1 MRLRKFFIIPRIVT
15 RSVTNSLL
23 AASLSFSVFAAYVH
37 TDAVNPASVDEL
49 LAQGRA
55 AFLASDLDRAE
66 SAYTQACP
74 ADLISTYPVARAVI
88 CETDLASVD
97 EARGNLV
104 RAQQRYVHAASTA
117 EQAGPAYLPLYCA
130 RLIDLGEHYHRQ
142 GRTAEAEASLQ
153 KAVEL
158 ARKLTAERPGLLPE
172 ALIRLGG
179 FYAETS
185 QPERGRG
192 LLEEALAGHPAIA
205 DTETA
210 YGYNRLGM
218 IELAVGREREAE
230 ANLRQS
236 IALGTSALGEDSP
249 MVAAYQTNLALAL
262 LTIRQFDRAGLLLRR
277 AEFIV
282 ESHRGAAAPELA
294 PICAELSAVANAD
307 GKFADAQE
315 YARRAISLLSMQAR
329 PNTRALFASQVTL
342 AAIYLRVHN
351 TVEAERIL
359 PATVEM
365 QRQTEANPLTLAAS
379 LQLLG
384 ELRLQQRNWH
394 AAETLF
400 REAIGIYEKNSSP
413 ADADPAIAALLRGL
427 AEAIKHQG
435 GSKKEV
441 RELEARAREILHA
454 PPA

>member
-1 MRLRKFFIIPRIVT
+1 
-15 RSVTNSLL
+15 
-23 AASLSFSVFAAYVH
+23 
-37 TDAVNPASVDEL
+37 
-49 LAQGRA
+49 
-55 AFLASDLDRAE
+55 
-66 SAYTQACP
+66 
-74 ADLISTYPVARAVI
+74 VARAVS
-88 CETDLASVD
+88 CEIDLASVD

-130 RLIDLGEHYHRQ
+130 RLIDLGEHYHRL
-142 GRTAEAEASLQ
+142 GRTADAEASLL
-153 KAVEL
+153 KAVDV
-158 ARKLTAERPGLLPE
+158 ARTLTATKPDLLPE

-179 FYAETS
+179 FYADIS
-185 QPERGRG
+185 QPERGRP
-192 LLEEALAGHPAIA
+192 LLEEALAGHPAISA
-205 DTETA
+205 TDTA
-210 YGYNRLGM
+210 YAYSRLGL
-218 IELAVGREREAE
+218 IDLAAGRERESE
-230 ANLRQS
+230 ANLRQAV
-236 IALGTSALGEDSP
+236 ALGTNALGENSP
-249 MVAAYQTNLALAL
+249 VVAAYQTNLALAL
-262 LTIRQFDRAGLLLRR
+262 LTERQYDRAGLLLRR

-282 ESHRGAAAPELA
+282 ESHQGAAAPELA

-307 GKFADAQE
+307 GKLAEAEE
-315 YARRAISLLSMQAR
+315 YGRRAISIMSLQAK

-342 AAIYLRVHN
+342 AAIYLRAHN
-351 TVEAERIL
+351 TAEAEKIL

-365 QRQTEANPLTLAAS
+365 QRQTGTNPLMLAAS

-384 ELRLQQRNWH
+384 ELRAQQRDWH

-400 REAIGIYEKNSSP
+400 REAIGIYESSSP
-413 ADADPAIAALLRGL
+413 ANADPAIATLLRGL

>member
-1 MRLRKFFIIPRIVT
+1 MT

>member
-1 MRLRKFFIIPRIVT
+1 MRLRNFFIIP
-15 RSVTNSLL
+15 LL
-23 AASLSFSVFAAYVH
+23 AASSSFSAPAFVQ
-37 TDAVNPASVDEL
+37 TDAVNPANVDEL

-74 ADLISTYPVARAVI
+74 ADLVSTYPVARAAI
-88 CETDLASVD
+88 CEVDLASVD

-142 GRTAEAEASLQ
+142 GRTADAEASLS
-153 KAVEL
+153 KAIEL
-158 ARKLTAERPGLLPE
+158 ARKLIAVKPDLLTE

-179 FYAETS
+179 LYADTW
-185 QPERGRG
+185 QPERGRPW
-192 LLEEALAGHPAIA
+192 LEEALAGKPASSA
-205 DTETA
+205 TETA
-210 YGYNRLGM
+210 YAYSCLGM
-218 IELAVGREREAE
+218 IDLAAGRERESE
-230 ANLRQS
+230 ANLRQ
-236 IALGTSALGEDSP
+236 AVTLATNALGENNP
-249 MVAAYQTNLALAL
+249 VVAAYQTNLALTL
-262 LTIRQFDRAGLLLRR
+262 LTERQFDRAGLLLRR

-282 ESHRGAAAPELA
+282 QSHRGATAPELA

-307 GKFADAQE
+307 GKIAEAE
-315 YARRAISLLSMQAR
+315 VYARRAIAILSLQAR

-342 AAIYLRVHN
+342 AAIYLRTHN
-351 TVEAERIL
+351 TAEAEKIL
-359 PATVEM
+359 PAAVEM
-365 QRQTEANPLTLAAS
+365 QRQAVASLLTLAAS

-384 ELRLQQRNWH
+384 ELRAQQRDWH
-394 AAETLF
+394 TAETLF
-400 REAIGIYEKNSSP
+400 REAIGIYESSSP
-413 ADADPAIAALLRGL
+413 ANGDPGIASLLRGL

>member
-1 MRLRKFFIIPRIVT
+1 M
-15 RSVTNSLL
+15 NS
-23 AASLSFSVFAAYVH
+23 
-37 TDAVNPASVDEL
+37 ASVDEL

-74 ADLISTYPVARAVI
+74 ADLISTYPVAKAVT
-88 CETDLASVD
+88 CENDLASVD

-142 GRTAEAEASLQ
+142 GRTAEAEASLL
-153 KAVEL
+153 KAIEL
-158 ARKLTAERPGLLPE
+158 ARKLTAAKPDLLPE

-179 FYAETS
+179 LYADTS
-185 QPERGRG
+185 QPERGRP
-192 LLEEALAGHPAIA
+192 LLEEALAGHPAIVA
-205 DTETA
+205 TEIA
-210 YGYNRLGM
+210 YAYSCLGM
-218 IELAVGREREAE
+218 IDLAAGRERESE
-230 ANLRQS
+230 ANLRQAV
-236 IALGTSALGEDSP
+236 ALATSALGENNP
-249 MVAAYQTNLALAL
+249 VVAAYQTNLALAL
-262 LTIRQFDRAGLLLRR
+262 LTVRQFDRAGLLLRR

-282 ESHRGAAAPELA
+282 ESHQGAAAAELA

-307 GKFADAQE
+307 GKFAEAEE
-315 YARRAISLLSMQAR
+315 YARRAISILSLQAR

-342 AAIYLRVHN
+342 AAIYLRAHN
-351 TVEAERIL
+351 TLEAEKIL
-359 PATVEM
+359 PASVEM
-365 QRQTEANPLTLAAS
+365 QRRTAANPLTLAAS

-384 ELRLQQRNWH
+384 ELRTQQRDWR

-400 REAIGIYEKNSSP
+400 REAIGIYEKSSSP
-413 ADADPAIAALLRGL
+413 ADADPAIATLLRGL

-441 RELEARAREILHA
+441 RELEARARDILHA

>member
-1 MRLRKFFIIPRIVT
+1 MSF
-15 RSVTNSLL
+15 SAL
-23 AASLSFSVFAAYVH
+23 AAFVH

-66 SAYTQACP
+66 AAYTAACP
-74 ADLISTYPVARAVI
+74 ADRISTYPVARAVT
-88 CETDLASVD
+88 CENDLASVD

-117 EQAGPAYLPLYCA
+117 EQAGPAYRPLYCA

-142 GRTAEAEASLQ
+142 GHTADAEASLL
-153 KAVEL
+153 KAVDVARTL
-158 ARKLTAERPGLLPE
+158 AAASPELLPE

-179 FYAETS
+179 LYADTA
-185 QPERGRG
+185 QPERGRA
-192 LLEEALAGHPAIA
+192 LLEEALAGNPAIA
-205 DTETA
+205 ATEIA
-210 YGYNRLGM
+210 YAYNSLGM
-218 IELAVGREREAE
+218 IDLAGGRERDAE
-230 ANLRQS
+230 ASLRQS
-236 IALGTSALGEDSP
+236 IALGTNALGENSP
-249 MVAAYQTNLALAL
+249 VVAGYQTNLALVL
-262 LTIRQFDRAGLLLRR
+262 LTERQFDRAGLLLRR

-282 ESHRGAAAPELA
+282 ESHRGAAAPDLA

-307 GKFADAQE
+307 GKIIEAQE

-342 AAIYLRVHN
+342 AAIYLRAHN
-351 TVEAERIL
+351 TVEAEKIL
-359 PATVEM
+359 PASVEM
-365 QRQTEANPLTLAAS
+365 QRQMAANPMTLAAS

-384 ELRLQQRNWH
+384 ELRAQQRDWH
-394 AAETLF
+394 SAETLF
-400 REAIGIYEKNSSP
+400 REAIGIYESNPP
-413 ADADPAIAALLRGL
+413 ANADPAIATLLREL
-427 AEAIKHQG
+427 ADAIKHQG

-441 RELEARAREILHA
+441 RELEARARDILHA

>member
-1 MRLRKFFIIPRIVT
+1 M
-15 RSVTNSLL
+15 
-23 AASLSFSVFAAYVH
+23 
-37 TDAVNPASVDEL
+37 NPASVDEL
-49 LAQGRA
+49 LVQGRA

-66 SAYTQACP
+66 SAYTKACP
-74 ADLISTYPVARAVI
+74 ADLMSTYSVARAVT
-88 CETDLASVD
+88 CENDLASVD

-142 GRTAEAEASLQ
+142 GRSADAEANLL
-153 KAVEL
+153 KAVDL
-158 ARKLTAERPGLLPE
+158 ARKLIPAMPGLLAE

-185 QPERGRG
+185 QPERGRT
-192 LLEEALAGHPAIA
+192 LLEEALSGHPAIA

-210 YGYNRLGM
+210 YAYNCLGL
-218 IELAVGREREAE
+218 IDLAAGRERESE
-230 ANLRQS
+230 ANLRQAV
-236 IALGTSALGEDSP
+236 ALSTNALGENSP
-249 MVAAYQTNLALAL
+249 LVAVYQTNLALAL
-262 LTIRQFDRAGLLLRR
+262 LTVRQFDRAGVLLRR

-282 ESHRGAAAPELA
+282 ESHQGAAASELA
-294 PICAELSAVANAD
+294 PICAELSAVANAA

-315 YARRAISLLSMQAR
+315 YASRAISLLSMQAR
-329 PNTRALFASQVTL
+329 PNTRALFASQVIL
-342 AAIYLRVHN
+342 AAIFLRAHN
-351 TVEAERIL
+351 TAEAEKIL

-365 QRQTEANPLTLAAS
+365 ERQSAASPLTLAAS

-384 ELRLQQRNWH
+384 ELRSQEKEWH
-394 AAETLF
+394 EAETLF
-400 REAIGIYEKNSSP
+400 REAIGIYERSAP

-427 AEAIKHQG
+427 ADAIKHQG

-441 RELEARAREILHA
+441 RELEVRARDILHA

>member
-1 MRLRKFFIIPRIVT
+1 MRLRNFFIIP
-15 RSVTNSLL
+15 LL
-23 AASLSFSVFAAYVH
+23 AASPSFSAPAFVH
-37 TDAVNPASVDEL
+37 TDAVNPASVGEL

-74 ADLISTYPVARAVI
+74 ADLISTYPVARAVT
-88 CETDLASVD
+88 CESDLASVD

-142 GRTAEAEASLQ
+142 GRTADAEASLA
-153 KAVEL
+153 KAVDL
-158 ARKLTAERPGLLPE
+158 ARKLTAANPHLLPE

-179 FYAETS
+179 FYADTS
-185 QPERGRG
+185 QPERGRP
-192 LLEEALAGHPAIA
+192 LLEEALTGLEETRAGHPAIA
-205 DTETA
+205 ATETA
-210 YGYNRLGM
+210 YAYSRLGM
-218 IELAVGREREAE
+218 IDLAAGREREAE

-236 IALGTSALGEDSP
+236 VALATNALGEDSS
-249 MVAAYQTNLALAL
+249 VLAAYQTNLALAL
-262 LTIRQFDRAGLLLRR
+262 LTVRQFDRAGLLLRR

-282 ESHRGAAAPELA
+282 ESHQGAAAAELA

-307 GKFADAQE
+307 GKIAEAQE
-315 YARRAISLLSMQAR
+315 YARRAISILSMQAR

-342 AAIYLRVHN
+342 AAIYLRAHN
-351 TVEAERIL
+351 TVEAEKIL
-359 PATVEM
+359 PAAVEM
-365 QRQTEANPLTLAAS
+365 QRHMGANPLTLAAS

-384 ELRLQQRNWH
+384 ELRAQQRNWH
-394 AAETLF
+394 NAETLF
-400 REAIGIYEKNSSP
+400 REAIGIYESSSP
-413 ADADPAIAALLRGL
+413 ADAGPAIAPLLRGL

-441 RELEARAREILHA
+441 RELEARAREVVHA